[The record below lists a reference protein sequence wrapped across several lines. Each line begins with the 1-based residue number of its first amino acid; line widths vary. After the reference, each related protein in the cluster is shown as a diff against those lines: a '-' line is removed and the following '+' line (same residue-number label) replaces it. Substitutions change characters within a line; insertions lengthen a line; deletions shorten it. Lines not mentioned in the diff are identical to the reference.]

1 MKKIFVSEIQR
12 CAGDEVVYDIPK
24 NEVEEIIDDAADAR
38 VISRSSWCVE
48 GEKQS
53 KFFNLKN
60 NARFKQGQIKKSLLM
75 IKKFRKRKKLF

>member
-38 VISRSSWCVE
+38 VISRSPWCVE
-48 GEKQS
+48 GEK
-53 KFFNLKN
+53 
-60 NARFKQGQIKKSLLM
+60 
-75 IKKFRKRKKLF
+75 

>member
-1 MKKIFVSEIQR
+1 MKKIFVSIIQR

-24 NEVEEIIDDAADAR
+24 NELEEIIDDAADAR
-38 VISRSSWCVE
+38 VKSRCPWCVE

-60 NARFKQGQIKKSLLM
+60 VRFKKGQIKKSLLM